1 MHKKWFTPNLT
12 EPNQICLRS
21 HLALYGTAVSP
32 FLKIWNFLHCFTL
45 LLFPRDFC
53 LSLCFSFVRWCVWNK
68 ISRLSDVRHSA
79 VSQHAYRTNEQVFDH
94 DLSKC
99 VGQHRRN
106 AWVLTCS
113 FLLEGFVSHLHSW
126 IIKKST
132 DANWSVADLHT
143 V

>member
-1 MHKKWFTPNLT
+1 MVYTKPNWTKSDLF
-12 EPNQICLRS
+12 
-21 HLALYGTAVSP
+21 AVS
-32 FLKIWNFLHCFTL
+32 FSTVWNSCQSFFEDLELFLHCFTL

-132 DANWSVADLHT
+132 DANWSLADMHT